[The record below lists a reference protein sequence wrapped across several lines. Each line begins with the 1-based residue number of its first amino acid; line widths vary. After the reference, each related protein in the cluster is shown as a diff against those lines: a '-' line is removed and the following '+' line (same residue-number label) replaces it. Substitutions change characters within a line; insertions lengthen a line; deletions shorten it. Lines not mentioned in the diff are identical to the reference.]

1 MSKRQ
6 NKRANTGEVS
16 AADPVNAP
24 TRKTPV
30 AIIPLTGDPAL
41 DAETLRKLFGAAQLP
56 IVYPHNSTLPHQRQ
70 EAI

>member
-6 NKRANTGEVS
+6 NKRANVVEVS
-16 AADPVNAP
+16 SDATNAP
-24 TRKTPV
+24 TRNDNG
-30 AIIPLTGDPAL
+30 IIPLTGNPET
-41 DAETLRKLFGAAQLP
+41 DAEIMRIHLGSFRTP

>member
-6 NKRANTGEVS
+6 NKRANVVEVS
-16 AADPVNAP
+16 SDATNAP

-41 DAETLRKLFGAAQLP
+41 DAETLRKLFGAARLP
-56 IVYPHNSTLPHQRQ
+56 IVYPQNTPTPNSSQGV
-70 EAI
+70 A

>member
-41 DAETLRKLFGAAQLP
+41 DAETLRKLFGAARLP
-56 IVYPHNSTLPHQRQ
+56 IVYPQNTPTPNSSQGV
-70 EAI
+70 A

>member
-6 NKRANTGEVS
+6 NKRANVVEVS
-16 AADPVNAP
+16 SDATNAP
-24 TRKTPV
+24 TRKTSV

-41 DAETLRKLFGAAQLP
+41 DAETLRKLFGAARLP
-56 IVYPHNSTLPHQRQ
+56 IVYPHNSTLTPQRQ

>member
-16 AADPVNAP
+16 AADPVDAP
-24 TRKTPV
+24 TRKTSD
-30 AIIPLTGDPAL
+30 IIPLTGNIET
-41 DAETLRKLFGAAQLP
+41 DAEIMRKLFGSFRTP
-56 IVYPHNSTLPHQRQ
+56 IVYPHNSTLTPQRQ

>member
-24 TRKTPV
+24 TRNDNG
-30 AIIPLTGDPAL
+30 IIPLTGNIET
-41 DAETLRKLFGAAQLP
+41 DAEIMRKLFGSFRTP

>member
-24 TRKTPV
+24 TRKTID
-30 AIIPLTGDPAL
+30 IIPLTGNIET
-41 DAETLRKLFGAAQLP
+41 DAEIMRSHLGLFRMP
-56 IVYPHNSTLPHQRQ
+56 IVNPHNSTPLLARQ